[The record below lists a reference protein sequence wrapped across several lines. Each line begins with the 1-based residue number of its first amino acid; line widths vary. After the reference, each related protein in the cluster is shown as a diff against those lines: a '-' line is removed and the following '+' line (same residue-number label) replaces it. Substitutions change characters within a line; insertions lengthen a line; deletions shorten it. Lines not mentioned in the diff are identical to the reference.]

1 MHKQAYKYLNM
12 IIFMNPVS
20 SVPDIRDEQERVQV
34 ESINTQ
40 PKMSP
45 ETIEHDVPKVA
56 EVLTPNMSEFI
67 RRTVERNM
75 RENGYT
81 NKHKRR
87 HRMRHEVLESEPNR
101 KNTHSH
107 RRKHTKGSR
116 VAYEI
121 MDKNKHTRREHGK
134 KSTSS
139 THSHSSPG
147 SKRSSTSFWI
157 RNLMSN

>member
-1 MHKQAYKYLNM
+1 MM
-12 IIFMNPVS
+12 IEKKARTSLDV
-20 SVPDIRDEQERVQV
+20 RDEQDRVQV

-45 ETIEHDVPKVA
+45 KTIEHDVPKVA
-56 EVLTPNMSEFI
+56 EVLATDMSEFI

-81 NKHKRR
+81 SKHKKR
-87 HRMRHEVLESEPNR
+87 HRTRDAVPESEPNG
-101 KNTHSH
+101 KTHSH
-107 RRKHTKGSR
+107 SHRHKHKKGSR
-116 VAYEI
+116 GAYEI
-121 MDKNKHTRREHGK
+121 MNKNKHTRREHGK

-139 THSHSSPG
+139 THSHSSSR
-147 SKRSSTSFWI
+147 SKRSSMSFWI